1 MSRNFKKY
9 NMENQNTNQEPINN
23 NDTPSIGYQ
32 ILAFIIPIA
41 GIIMYFNNKGDF
53 PAKAKRYIQLAGF
66 SMALGALFRILG
78 RL

>member
-1 MSRNFKKY
+1 
-9 NMENQNTNQEPINN
+9 MENQNTNQEPINN

-41 GIIMYFNNKGDF
+41 GIIMYFNNNKEF
-53 PAKAKRYIQLAGF
+53 PVKAKRYIQLASFGI
-66 SMALGALFRILG
+66 ALGLVFRILG